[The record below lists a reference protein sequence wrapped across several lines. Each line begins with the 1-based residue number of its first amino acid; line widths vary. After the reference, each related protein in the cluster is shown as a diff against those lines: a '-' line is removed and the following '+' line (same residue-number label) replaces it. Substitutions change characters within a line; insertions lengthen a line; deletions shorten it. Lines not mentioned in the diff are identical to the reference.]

1 MKYQLRTLLV
11 AAVLATPAVTV
22 QAEAPPAASAQFIKS
37 GGATVD
43 RYGRA
48 SADASQPGVAPAS
61 AVKTAGA
68 DVNTYGRGNAV
79 VPQSATSS
87 GRVVASGMTVQEYG
101 RGTSALAGAQSVRS
115 DKVNIGRSG
124 GKGDRG

>member
-11 AAVLATPAVTV
+11 AAVIATPAVTV
-22 QAEAPPAASAQFIKS
+22 QAESPPAASALSIKT

-48 SADASQPGVAPAS
+48 SADASQSGVAPAS

-68 DVNTYGRGNAV
+68 DVNTYGRGNPV

-87 GRVVASGMTVQEYG
+87 GRVVASGMSVQEYG
-101 RGTSALAGAQSVRS
+101 RGTSALAGVPSVRS
-115 DKVNIGRSG
+115 DKINIGRSG